1 MPPSK
6 KRERAATTQILTVDG
21 VATLLQKRPQTDSPG
36 PVLQVIAIRRHA
48 LSEAWFTTTK
58 EKDRPQLEDAFDV
71 TLSDGQYTVK
81 CALST
86 TLNARVYSGWLRDLV
101 AVRVADWRW
110 VVDEQIENSGAAQTI
125 VVLKQFEAVRKADE
139 PPAHP
144 RVERGLLIPD
154 GEDDV

>member
-1 MPPSK
+1 MHGRSWPSHVSCQVGLPVINIQPILMPPSK

-86 TLNARVYSGWLRDLV
+86 TLNARVYSGWLRDLSPSV
-101 AVRVADWRW
+101 SPTGGGWSTSRSRIRARRRR
-110 VVDEQIENSGAAQTI
+110 SSC
-125 VVLKQFEAVRKADE
+125 
-139 PPAHP
+139 
-144 RVERGLLIPD
+144 
-154 GEDDV
+154 